1 MSVAEGVPQGFHEAA
16 AEYYRALGN
25 VGLSDSEL
33 QEANEAFAT
42 YLEVLG
48 EASTPTE
55 LQERASEA
63 YGRYADAV
71 ERSWAAPDRGEQ
83 ATAAYR
89 EYVRSLREA
98 WAAVDED
105 TLPATALAAI
115 AQTMTT
121 VAWTASLCGQQAQL
135 APADDL
141 ASAFAAA
148 QPAFVE
154 QGE

>member
-1 MSVAEGVPQGFHEAA
+1 MSISDGVPQGFHEAA

-25 VGLSDSEL
+25 VGLSDTEL
-33 QEANEAFAT
+33 EEANDTFAT

-48 EASTPTE
+48 EASAPE

-71 ERSWAAPDRGEQ
+71 ERSWAAPDRGAQ
-83 ATAAYR
+83 AAAAYR
-89 EYVRSLREA
+89 EYVQSLREA
-98 WAAVDED
+98 WAAVDHE

-121 VAWTASLCGQQAQL
+121 VAWTASLCGQQTSVAR
-135 APADDL
+135 ADDI
-141 ASAFAAA
+141 ASALTAA